1 MRLDLL
7 NIYELYIYDMISQ
20 ENSNPITKSLH
31 SPYKKFS
38 SIRSFVDVDGRPKFC
53 ISCANKATQEVIF
66 TAEGVSIIEKY
77 CDSCAKKNTPQQLP

>member
-1 MRLDLL
+1 MRHDGL
-7 NIYELYIYDMISQ
+7 NRNEMYIYDVIS
-20 ENSNPITKSLH
+20 EKNSNPITKSLH
-31 SPYKKFS
+31 PPYKKFS
-38 SIRSFVDVDGRPKFC
+38 SIRAFVDVDGRPKFC